1 MRADRLLSLLL
12 LLQNRGRMTAQQLA
26 EELEVSVRT
35 VYRDVEAL
43 SASGVPVVAEA
54 GHFGGYRLLDGY
66 RTRLTGL
73 TAEEAQAAFLAALP
87 GPAAELGLGAA
98 LAAAQLKLRA
108 ALPDPLREQADA
120 IRERFLLDAPGWY
133 DDRAEALPQLPA
145 VAAAVW
151 ERRVL
156 DVRYRRWKAPEE
168 VDRRLEP
175 HGLVLKAG
183 RWYLVARCEG
193 SLRTYRVDQILALR
207 PLDETFT
214 PGPDFDL
221 AAHWRAHL
229 ADFHA
234 RRHTAE
240 AVLRLSPRGVARA
253 RTHLD
258 AAVSAAVATT
268 GTPAPDGW
276 TVATIPIESVDHAHD
291 SLLVLGADAEVL
303 SPPALRA
310 RLTETVRALAERY
323 RPEGEA
329 GPGVASWTA
338 DLG

>member
-12 LLQNRGRMTAQQLA
+12 LLQNRGRMTAHQLA

-43 SASGVPVVAEA
+43 SASGVPVVAES
-54 GHFGGYRLLDGY
+54 GHAGGYRLLDGY

-73 TAEEAQAAFLAALP
+73 TAEEARASFLAALP

-108 ALPDPLREQADA
+108 ALPDPLREQSDR

-133 DDRAEALPQLPA
+133 DDRAETTPHLPA

-151 ERRVL
+151 ERRAL
-156 DVRYRRWKAPEE
+156 TVRYRRWKEPTE

-193 SLRTYRVDQILALR
+193 TLRTYRVDQILAQQ
-207 PLDETFT
+207 PLEEIFT
-214 PGPDFDL
+214 PRPDFDL
-221 AAHWRAHL
+221 TGYWRAHL
-229 ADFHA
+229 ADFHS

-240 AVLRLSPRGVARA
+240 AVLRLSPQGVGRA

-258 AAVSAAVATT
+258 PAVSAAIAAT

-276 TVATIPIESVDHAHD
+276 TLATIPIESVDHAHD
-291 SLLVLGADAEVL
+291 SLLTLGPDAEVL

-310 RLTETVRALAERY
+310 RLTETIRSLALRY
-323 RPEGEA
+323 LPEGPEC
-329 GPGVASWTA
+329 A
-338 DLG
+338 DG